1 MAVLQFL
8 AVLSE
13 WWMNHFAQNTYNKGW
28 GFYLGLYGLVFTTG
42 SVMMVVARGMYAP
55 LCATMRHY
63 ALLCATMHHYA
74 LLCTRLPTRKRRHSR
89 CSIYRIH
96 VVASR
101 SLIYLFILAL
111 TYYIALRFIVRR
123 TQHASC
129 VSLRCTARRLDG
141 EHAWPGGEPCAP
153 QGTHRD
159 DTQRVVGKKT
169 TTHLSTTIDRAKV
182 E

>member
-1 MAVLQFL
+1 MCSVLSLLSLSFWLFVVFILAVLQFL

-63 ALLCATMHHYA
+63 ALLCAMMRYYA

-111 TYYIALRFIVRR
+111 TYYIALCCIVRR

-129 VSLRCTARRLDG
+129 MRCVALHG
-141 EHAWPGGEPCAP
+141 P
-153 QGTHRD
+153 QAGW
-159 DTQRVVGKKT
+159 
-169 TTHLSTTIDRAKV
+169 
-182 E
+182 